1 MITPLDCVV
10 LVVVV
15 GMVMGSK
22 IASGALVVGPTKVA
36 TLRVLLALL
45 ALSCSSRR
53 SVMSIRAVQP
63 VTPAVAVI
71 RQLILSRNSL
81 TTRTHTHQHTRI
93 DDTVVQRVS
102 KKNRQFFKYLR
113 KSINQSIYLH
123 QTT

>member
-36 TLRVLLALL
+36 TLHVLLALL

-63 VTPAVAVI
+63 AVAVI

-81 TTRTHTHQHTRI
+81 TTRTHTSAHPH
-93 DDTVVQRVS
+93 
-102 KKNRQFFKYLR
+102 
-113 KSINQSIYLH
+113 
-123 QTT
+123 